1 MADFKSGVSGG
12 LGEDWEGVVKPIKGE
27 DTPNAGEEPDVYS
40 GRGPK
45 APHTIRPGPPTPEG
59 FGGGWVGGGYLRG
72 GGEAKATPKEG
83 LQGEGLQ
90 ASHRQAVAG
99 AVGGVPGLRMPYASI
114 SVMLLAGLV
123 MGAGV
128 PIAVFYMAF
137 KVGTWPFLVA
147 ATIISVF
154 AIFWGGAVLAILS
167 FVPILDN
174 VDEQLRAMN
183 NQLNVYRAF
192 IRSLLE
198 ELDYVNA
205 ILRDIRDELRRVG
218 GEA

>member
-1 MADFKSGVSGG
+1 
-12 LGEDWEGVVKPIKGE
+12 
-27 DTPNAGEEPDVYS
+27 
-40 GRGPK
+40 
-45 APHTIRPGPPTPEG
+45 
-59 FGGGWVGGGYLRG
+59 
-72 GGEAKATPKEG
+72 
-83 LQGEGLQ
+83 
-90 ASHRQAVAG
+90 
-99 AVGGVPGLRMPYASI
+99 MPYVSI
-114 SVMLLAGLV
+114 SVTLLAGLII
-123 MGAGV
+123 GAGV

-154 AIFWGGAVLAILS
+154 AIFWGTVLAILS

-174 VDEQLRAMN
+174 VDEQLRVMN

-198 ELDYVNA
+198 ELDEVNTV
-205 ILRDIRDELRRVG
+205 LRDIRDELRRVG

>member
-1 MADFKSGVSGG
+1 MADFKSGVAGG
-12 LGEDWEGVVKPIKGE
+12 FGEDWKSIVKPIEGE
-27 DTPNAGEEPDVYS
+27 DTPNAGEESNVYS
-40 GRGPK
+40 GRGPQ
-45 APHTIRPGPPTPEG
+45 AQHTICPSPPASEG
-59 FGGGWVGGGYLRG
+59 FRGGWFDRGGLRG
-72 GGEAKATPKEG
+72 GGETKAPFEEG

-99 AVGGVPGLRMPYASI
+99 AVGGVPGLRMPYVSI
-114 SVMLLAGLV
+114 SVTLLAGLII
-123 MGAGV
+123 GAGV

-154 AIFWGGAVLAILS
+154 AIFWGTVLAILS

-174 VDEQLRAMN
+174 VDEQLRVMN

-198 ELDYVNA
+198 ELDEVNTV
-205 ILRDIRDELRRVG
+205 LRDIRDELRRVG

>member
-1 MADFKSGVSGG
+1 
-12 LGEDWEGVVKPIKGE
+12 
-27 DTPNAGEEPDVYS
+27 
-40 GRGPK
+40 
-45 APHTIRPGPPTPEG
+45 
-59 FGGGWVGGGYLRG
+59 
-72 GGEAKATPKEG
+72 
-83 LQGEGLQ
+83 
-90 ASHRQAVAG
+90 
-99 AVGGVPGLRMPYASI
+99 MPYASI